1 MVDEP
6 ELEALLRRIL
16 ESEFAKGAVDLT
28 AVRDVVSSPRLM
40 SFGVKAFNHP
50 GLALAGDSF
59 LDTCTMLADGVH
71 KTYAISIY
79 DWRQIEA
86 SVEYV
91 EQCDFRDA
99 SVMKMQVWSVDPLK
113 LSAFARGVAV
123 ALSYKRSELLAESR
137 ISSALHE
144 LMSPWGF
151 YSDEF

>member
-1 MVDEP
+1 
-6 ELEALLRRIL
+6 
-16 ESEFAKGAVDLT
+16 
-28 AVRDVVSSPRLM
+28 M

-50 GLALAGDSF
+50 GLAFAGDSF
-59 LDTCTMLADGVH
+59 LDTCTMLADGVQ
-71 KTYAISIY
+71 KTYAMSIY
-79 DWRQIEA
+79 EWRQIEA

-99 SVMKMQVWSVDPLK
+99 SVMKIQVWSVDPLK